1 MSIEKHL
8 PFLGLVLLLLSAL
21 GLTVFDVPREPIWG
35 AVFTGLTLSYCAWLT
50 ARDLRGPDEVR
61 SAAVRFGLIFG
72 AGLGA
77 AVSVM
82 VVVLM
87 LAMPGLAEF
96 ISRISASDGDLSP
109 ANVGFGYGVL
119 FTVVA
124 MMASF
129 AVGYGGWWLS
139 RR

>member
-1 MSIEKHL
+1 MKLEKHI
-8 PFLGLVLLLLSAL
+8 PFLGLVFLLLSAFSL
-21 GLTVFDVPREPIWG
+21 NVFDVPREPIWG
-35 AVFTGLTLSYCAWLT
+35 AVFTGLTLIYCAWLT
-50 ARDLRGPDEVR
+50 ARDLQGLDEVR

-72 AGLGA
+72 AGLGVA
-77 AVSVM
+77 ISVM

-87 LAMPGLAEF
+87 LALPGLAAF
-96 ISRISASDGDLSP
+96 ITRVSASDGDLSP

-129 AVGYGGWWLS
+129 AVGHSGWWL
-139 RR
+139 RRR

>member
-1 MSIEKHL
+1 MAVRKHL
-8 PFLGLVLLLLSAL
+8 PFLGLVFLLLCAL
-21 GLTVFDVPREPIWG
+21 GLNVVDVPHEPIWG
-35 AVFTGLTLSYCAWLT
+35 AVFTGLVLLYCAWLT
-50 ARDLRGPDEVR
+50 ARDLQGPDEVR
-61 SAAVRFGLIFG
+61 SAAVSFGLIFG

-96 ISRISASDGDLSP
+96 ITRVSVSSNDLSP

-119 FTVVA
+119 FTIVA
-124 MMASF
+124 MMVSF
-129 AVGYGGWWLS
+129 AVGHSGWWL
-139 RR
+139 RRR